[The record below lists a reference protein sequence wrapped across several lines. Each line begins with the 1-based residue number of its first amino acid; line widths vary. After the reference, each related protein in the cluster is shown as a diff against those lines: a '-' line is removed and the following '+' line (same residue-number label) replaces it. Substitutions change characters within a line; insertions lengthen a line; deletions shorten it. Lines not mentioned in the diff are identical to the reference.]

1 MPERIELEREA
12 LGSDFRDAPL
22 VRTELDYK
30 KDHNLEQIALHV
42 EKQTARIRQ
51 SFVDGTMASDAELI
65 IYEDLVLYLL
75 YRRYRLDLEAT
86 IAESQKQQSAKI
98 RIGF

>member
-1 MPERIELEREA
+1 MAIISSSQRRSVVALSKLHYCNPFLRHRIELEREA

-51 SFVDGTMASDAELI
+51 S
-65 IYEDLVLYLL
+65 LV
-75 YRRYRLDLEAT
+75 
-86 IAESQKQQSAKI
+86 ESAVTLPAGVPSNSK
-98 RIGF
+98 